1 VLVEHG
7 ANANDVFKSAEG
19 SRHSLLID
27 AIIAK
32 NEAFAQLLIDHG
44 ADVEVVDEQGTD
56 ARQRF

>member
-7 ANANDVFKSAEG
+7 ANANDVFKEHEG

-44 ADVEVVDEQGTD
+44 ADVEVVDEQGMRT
-56 ARQRF
+56 